1 MNIPRR
7 PKVLGACLFASIA
20 LAACESTNT
29 LDLNLVTTVHLQ
41 DFFSFDVNGLDNVS
55 DAARYF
61 WVTTGQRVVV
71 DVTPSI
77 TQGTAI
83 LQLRDTNGTI
93 KYRESIGDGVDTTT
107 ATGIAGI
114 WQVDI
119 VLTEVGGGFSFT
131 LERDTL
137 PAP

>member
-1 MNIPRR
+1 M
-7 PKVLGACLFASIA
+7 LLAASTG

-41 DFFSFDVNGLDNVS
+41 DYFSFDVNGLDNVS

-71 DVTPSI
+71 DVTPAI
-77 TQGTAI
+77 TGGTAI

-93 KYRESIGDGVDTTT
+93 KYREDIGDGVDSTTT
-107 ATGIAGI
+107 TGISGV
-114 WQVDI
+114 WQVDV
-119 VLTEVGGGFSFT
+119 VLTKVTGAFSFT

-137 PAP
+137 SAP

>member
-1 MNIPRR
+1 MSIPRR
-7 PKVLGACLFASIA
+7 PKVLGLLLLTSVG

-29 LDLNLVTTVHLQ
+29 LDPNLITTVHLQ

-55 DAARYF
+55 DAERYF

-77 TQGTAI
+77 TSGTAI

-93 KYRESIGDGVDTTT
+93 KYREDIGDGVDTTT

-119 VLTEVGGGFSFT
+119 VLTEVTGAFSFT

-137 PAP
+137 SAP